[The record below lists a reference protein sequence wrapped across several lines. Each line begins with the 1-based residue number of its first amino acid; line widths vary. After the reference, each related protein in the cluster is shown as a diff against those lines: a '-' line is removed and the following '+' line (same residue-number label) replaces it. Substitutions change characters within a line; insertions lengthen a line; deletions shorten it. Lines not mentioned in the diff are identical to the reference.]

1 MENHEKV
8 KITIIWSNSNSKI
21 NEKMNKI
28 LKFYKLSHD
37 KLRIVDDF
45 FHRYVGRLETYF
57 LFFTSKYVS
66 VTGHD
71 LIIKKI
77 SMN

>member
-37 KLRIVDDF
+37 
-45 FHRYVGRLETYF
+45 
-57 LFFTSKYVS
+57 
-66 VTGHD
+66 
-71 LIIKKI
+71 
-77 SMN
+77 